1 LSSQVLEPSGKEN
14 DKEKSFVIYRERER
28 ERERE
33 RANLVAK

>member
-28 ERERE
+28 EQISLRNDET
-33 RANLVAK
+33 